1 MSQHILRQST
11 ASQEITL
18 GYFVDSADGDT
29 EKTALTIANTDI
41 KIWKEG
47 ATTLVSKNSG
57 GATHISNGIY
67 YCVLDATDTN
77 TAGNLAIYC
86 HVATALAVK
95 LVCRVV
101 PANIYDSL
109 ILGTDKLQADAVEI
123 LGSAVNTAVAQIG
136 ANVVN
141 YAANMAPL
149 QPVTAG
155 NKLDVTATGCA
166 GIDWGNIENK
176 TTVNALSSTTIGASP
191 VSGTVVVGTNN
202 DKTGYTCTVS
212 DKTGFELSTAAYNAI
227 QAKILTD
234 ATPFPGARID
244 ANIST
249 AGGGGTDLT
258 PVLNRLPA
266 ALISGR
272 MDSFAAEIGGGAQA
286 AVQDAIL
293 SDGIPFPGAYID
305 AAISSITA
313 GSVDL
318 NPVLNRLPL
327 ALVGGKMDSTI
338 SGLNPALLDVA
349 VSTRTKPAD
358 TQAAVTLVATTTNLT
373 NAPTAGD
380 FTATM
385 KTSLNAATPAV
396 TVSDKTG
403 FSLSTAGILGIWH
416 QLSSTVVTAGTMG
429 LIIKTNLDATVS
441 SRGTSTYAGA
451 DTPGTTTLL
460 TRVPTALVG
469 GKMDSVISGTV
480 TVGTNN
486 DKTGYSLSA
495 AGNNAIRD
503 TILDDATRFSGAKID
518 VPISSV
524 SGGTGGG
531 GDIVSIGGSTTAAT
545 NLKNWFTNVGFNASA
560 STIGTVTDLTEA
572 VGVDLA
578 PVLDRLPATLIG
590 GKMDSVVSGLNP
602 ALLDVAVSTRGT
614 SNYAGGAV
622 ASVTAPVTVGTVND
636 KTGYALSAA
645 GNTAVRDTILSDGVR
660 FQGAYI
666 DVPISSS
673 GGSGTVDLSPVLIR
687 LPALLVNGKM
697 DSAPDWSNV
706 QNQSASVNLG
716 NTTMANVGNVGSV
729 SSVALVNNVNSV
741 INPVTTGVNQDK
753 TGYTLAPGEIDN
765 VGDVTPPA
773 ELSGVPTSPASMLE
787 MIQFLYEYFRNQRI
801 ISKISNTE
809 TLYKENGSTAL
820 GTSSISDD
828 GNTFTKGKIG

>member
-29 EKTALTIANTDI
+29 EETALTIANTDI

-47 ATTLVSKNSG
+47 ATTLVSKTSG

-67 YCVLDATDTN
+67 YCVLDATDTS
-77 TAGNLAIYC
+77 TPGNLAIYC
-86 HVATALAVK
+86 HVAGALAVK
-95 LVCRVV
+95 LVCRVI

-109 ILGTDKLQADAVEI
+109 ILGTDKQQVDTVEI
-123 LGSAVNTAVAQIG
+123 LGTAVSTSVAQIG

-141 YAANMAPL
+141 YAVNMAPL
-149 QPVTAG
+149 QPVVAG
-155 NKLDVTATGCA
+155 NKLDVTATGAA

-176 TTVNALSSTTIGASP
+176 TTVNALTSTTI
-191 VSGTVVVGTNN
+191 GTVVVGTNN

-212 DKTGFELSTAAYNAI
+212 DKTGFELSTAGYNAI

-249 AGGGGTDLT
+249 AGGGGTDLS

-266 ALISGR
+266 ALIGGR
-272 MDSFAAEIGGGAQA
+272 MDSYTSAMSGGFQA
-286 AVQDAIL
+286 GIQDIIL
-293 SDGIPFPGAYID
+293 SDGIPFAGAKID
-305 AAISSITA
+305 VAISSVSG
-313 GSVDL
+313 GSTDL
-318 NPVLNRLPL
+318 TPVLNRLPL
-327 ALVGGKMDSTI
+327 ALVGGKMDSQIT
-338 SGLNPALLDVA
+338 GLNPALLDVA

-358 TQAAVTLVATTTNLT
+358 TQAAVTLVTTTTNLT

-403 FSLSTAGILGIWH
+403 FSLSTAGILSVWH
-416 QLSSTVVTAGTMG
+416 QPVSTIVTVGTIG
-429 LIIKTNLDATVS
+429 LQVKTNLDATIS
-441 SRGTSTYAGA
+441 SRGTSTYAGS

-486 DKTGYSLSA
+486 DKTGYSLSS

-572 VGVDLA
+572 VSTDLT
-578 PVLDRLPATLIG
+578 PVLNRLPSALVG
-590 GKMDSVVSGLNP
+590 GKMDSV
-602 ALLDVAVSTRGT
+602 
-614 SNYAGGAV
+614 
-622 ASVTAPVTVGTVND
+622 VTAPVTVGTVND
-636 KTGYALSAA
+636 KTGYSLSAA
-645 GNTAVRDTILSDGVR
+645 GANTVRDTILSDAIR
-660 FQGAYI
+660 FPGANI
-666 DVPISSS
+666 DAKISTA

-697 DSAPDWSNV
+697 DSAPDWGNI
-706 QNQSASVNLG
+706 QNQTASVNLG
-716 NTTMANVGNVGSV
+716 NTTIANVGNVGSV

-753 TGYTLAPGEIDN
+753 TGYSLAPGSIDSI
-765 VGDVTPPA
+765 GDITPPT
-773 ELSGVPTSPASMLE
+773 ELPGVPTSPASMLE
-787 MIQFLYEYFRNQRI
+787 MIQFLYEYFRNQRSV
-801 ISKISNTE
+801 SKVSNTE
-809 TLYKENGSTAL
+809 VLYKEDGVNAL
-820 GTSSISDD
+820 GSSTVNDD
-828 GNTFTKGKIG
+828 GNVFTKGKMG